1 MARDTLECAR
11 RVVRLA
17 RKLCRKGKRLLPCD
31 LAEGCLKEKL
41 RALLLQERCEDEEPR
56 SYKGTFTL
64 KLDK

>member
-1 MARDTLECAR
+1 MGKDTLECAR
-11 RVVRLA
+11 RAVRLA
-17 RKLCRKGKRLLPCD
+17 RKLCRRGKRFLPGE

-41 RALLLQERCEDEEPR
+41 CALLRREHCEDEEPR